1 MCRVYKDNESGVS
14 NEKEKSRVYEL
25 EHKMRRLLE
34 NREEDW
40 RLKSMEIW
48 LGKGVEYTHF
58 FHQLVNHWKKKNTIW

>member
-1 MCRVYKDNESGVS
+1 MCRVYKDNQSGVS
-14 NEKEKSRVYEL
+14 NEKEKASLNEL

-48 LGKGVEYTHF
+48 LGKGVECTLF
-58 FHQLVNHWKKKNTIW
+58 SSTC